1 VSVFASSFFPAVR
14 LGTTSSRKFPPG
26 IPSGGKAILE
36 KPSSSREIAVNVME
50 ELEIKN
56 ESRWSN
62 EDLSYKVVKWLN
74 SLASLYPKLKEG

>member
-1 VSVFASSFFPAVR
+1 
-14 LGTTSSRKFPPG
+14 
-26 IPSGGKAILE
+26 
-36 KPSSSREIAVNVME
+36 ME